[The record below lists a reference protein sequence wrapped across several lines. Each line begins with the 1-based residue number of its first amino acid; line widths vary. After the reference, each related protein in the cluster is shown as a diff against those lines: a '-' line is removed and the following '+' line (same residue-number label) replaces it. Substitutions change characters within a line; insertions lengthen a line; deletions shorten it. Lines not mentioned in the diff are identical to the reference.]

1 MQRFAV
7 VCRRT
12 GLVTAGL
19 VSVGLGVRG
28 TAMLVRPGEI
38 EFVPTGVLLAFL
50 FLLALPLLT
59 LWAIRIDNR
68 TAVRTAVD
76 DACEPTPHHQ
86 HMSIARTE
94 RRVEKPASSPLPSPY
109 PGLLSEPHRVVHAA
123 QSRRDRAAAHRLSAE
138 VDRMLT
144 EPAAQAN

>member
-38 EFVPTGVLLAFL
+38 EFVPTGVLIAFVC
-50 FLLALPLLT
+50 LLALPLLT

-76 DACEPTPHHQ
+76 DACEPAPHREPL
-86 HMSIARTE
+86 SLARTE
-94 RRVEKPASSPLPSPY
+94 RRVQTVPALTAASLP
-109 PGLLSEPHRVVHAA
+109 SEPHRVVHAA
-123 QSRRDRAAAHRLSAE
+123 QSRRDRAAAHRIGAE
-138 VDRMLT
+138 VDRMLA
-144 EPAAQAN
+144 EPAVQAN